1 VGNLEKISPQDQY
14 NADDASKTRAPYYYY
29 RSEHE
34 SKLGIHKRMQAQINE
49 HRWEHWTPNRLQGIE
64 TDDVDNY
71 QPHQTNFIFACAS
84 YKDVAGLEHHK

>member
-1 VGNLEKISPQDQY
+1 VQIKSTSLKPSRCPGQLVRLSKTQVGNLEKISPHDQY

-49 HRWEHWTPNRLQGIE
+49 HR
-64 TDDVDNY
+64 
-71 QPHQTNFIFACAS
+71 
-84 YKDVAGLEHHK
+84 